1 MKRAVEITGVGV
13 ALILI
18 AFTFGTS
25 ELLVPGAGFALLGLG
40 SAIWMALAARAASV
54 SRSIEEDRVLEDQP
68 LEVRIEVKGG
78 PLGLP
83 GAEVLDSLAGSTVRL
98 SAAPGRFV
106 PRSTEV
112 RVVGGFPR
120 RGEHRLA
127 PPSLVLSDALGLS
140 RIVRRSRTG
149 SQTVLVLPRTERL
162 RWLANPDAERMAP
175 HSGAAQVE
183 MLAALEVDGLR
194 PYRPGTPAS
203 RISWSALARGA
214 GLLERRLR
222 DERDAGPLVIL
233 DLRSDGPIEDADA
246 AVRAAASL
254 TLELARRT
262 GCELLLPGDRRPMQI
277 GSDLGSWPAAHAR
290 LALAEAGPDV
300 PAPWA
305 SSSPR
310 SGAIF
315 YVAAAPRR
323 PPTSLVRGSQG
334 GFMLVLPLGHSPGR
348 RSTPR
353 FEVSGCRGYVLSEA
367 GRMRARQEQVA

>member
-1 MKRAVEITGVGV
+1 MRRAVGIIVAGG

-25 ELLVPGAGFALLGLG
+25 ELLVPGTGFVFLGLG
-40 SAIWMALAARAASV
+40 TAFWMLVAARAASV
-54 SRSIEEDRVLEDQP
+54 HRSIEDDRVVEDQP
-68 LEVRIEVKGG
+68 LEVRIEVRGG

-83 GAEVLDSLAGSTVRL
+83 GAEVLDSLAGTTVRL
-98 SAAPGRFV
+98 SGAPGRLAA
-106 PRSTEV
+106 RITEV
-112 RVVGGFPR
+112 RVVGRFPR
-120 RGEHRLA
+120 RGRHRLE
-127 PPSLVLSDALGLS
+127 PPTLVLSDALALT
-140 RIVRRSRTG
+140 RIVRRSPIG
-149 SQTVLVLPRTERL
+149 VQTVLVLPRTERL
-162 RWLANPDAERMAP
+162 RWLGSPDADRIDP
-175 HSGAAQVE
+175 HSGAAQLE

-233 DLRSDGPIEDADA
+233 DLRSEGPIEDIDA

-254 TLELARRT
+254 TLELAHRT

-277 GSDLGSWPAAHAR
+277 GSDLGSWPGAHAR
-290 LALAEAGPDV
+290 LALAEGGPDV

-305 SSSPR
+305 ASSPR

-315 YVAAAPRR
+315 YVSVQPRR
-323 PPTSLVRGSQG
+323 LPVSLVRGAQG
-334 GFMLVLPLGHSPGR
+334 GFVLVLPSQASPGR
-348 RSTPR
+348 RTLPR
-353 FEVSGCRGYVLSEA
+353 FEVSGCRGYLISES
-367 GRMRARQEQVA
+367 GRRTSPQEQVA